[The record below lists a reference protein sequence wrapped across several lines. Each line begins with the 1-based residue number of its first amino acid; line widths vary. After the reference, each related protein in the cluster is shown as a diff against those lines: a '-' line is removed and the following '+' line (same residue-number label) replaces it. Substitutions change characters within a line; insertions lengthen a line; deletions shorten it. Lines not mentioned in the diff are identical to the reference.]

1 MRKARWRR
9 ILVGVSTGLMLG
21 SAFLWARSA
30 VAEDKFSIA
39 MSNRRVWIGS
49 SAQSLWIKGAF
60 SLEQSPTAMLRT
72 GGPGDSQ
79 AAMIPA
85 FEKTLLSRTVRV
97 PWWLLMLGFSLLPL
111 HAAWRCGRE
120 LLFRAPAGARGR
132 RRTWHARSHRRVYAT
147 ASRR

>member
-9 ILVGVSTGLMLG
+9 ILVGVSAGFMLG
-21 SAFLWARSA
+21 SALLWARSA

-72 GGPGDSQ
+72 GGPGDSE
-79 AAMIPA
+79 ATMVPA
-85 FEKTLLSRTVRV
+85 FEKALLSRTVRV
-97 PWWLLMLGFSLLPL
+97 PWWLLMLSFSLLPL
-111 HAAWRCGRE
+111 HAAWRFGRE
-120 LLFRAPAGARGR
+120 LLFRTSSGSRGR
-132 RRTWHARSHRRVYAT
+132 RRTWHARSHRRIYAT